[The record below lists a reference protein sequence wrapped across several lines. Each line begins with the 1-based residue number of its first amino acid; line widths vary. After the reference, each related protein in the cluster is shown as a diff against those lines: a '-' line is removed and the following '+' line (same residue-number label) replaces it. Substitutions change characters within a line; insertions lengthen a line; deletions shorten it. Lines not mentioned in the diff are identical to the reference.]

1 MERDL
6 QDNLTTTT
14 ELDKASLIEG
24 LGWWDG
30 GPTDKTSA
38 SVSTT
43 QI

>member
-24 LGWWDG
+24 LGRGQKD
-30 GPTDKTSA
+30 
-38 SVSTT
+38 
-43 QI
+43 

>member
-24 LGWWDG
+24 LGWGWGSD
-30 GPTDKTSA
+30 A
-38 SVSTT
+38 NRNR
-43 QI
+43 